1 MPISISIIEAK
12 EFKIVRKGFDP
23 QEVDLFLDEICDHI
37 DLLNRQIDAL
47 QQRVAQASQGPG
59 YARAAVPPPAA
70 TVDYAAQ
77 AQNELAQARLKARGL
92 IEEAQQDAAQI
103 RAEAEK
109 LMEEAEQVRA
119 QAEDALQQADGQK
132 QPVQE
137 ENWNSEEMQRE
148 KEALQDEIE
157 MLRAAARDYRQRFL
171 RLVEDQ
177 QHVLNAEQEL
187 FD

>member
-77 AQNELAQARLKARGL
+77 AQNAHTACSTCDDFLCSFNIVSINVR
-92 IEEAQQDAAQI
+92 
-103 RAEAEK
+103 K
-109 LMEEAEQVRA
+109 LCFSDFFKV
-119 QAEDALQQADGQK
+119 
-132 QPVQE
+132 
-137 ENWNSEEMQRE
+137 
-148 KEALQDEIE
+148 
-157 MLRAAARDYRQRFL
+157 FL
-171 RLVEDQ
+171 RKSSNLVAKW
-177 QHVLNAEQEL
+177 VS
-187 FD
+187 

>member
-1 MPISISIIEAK
+1 MDIR
-12 EFKIVRKGFDP
+12 KIKNLIFDFGGVLV
-23 QEVDLFLDEICDHI
+23 ELD
-37 DLLNRQIDAL
+37 
-47 QQRVAQASQGPG
+47 
-59 YARAAVPPPAA
+59 
-70 TVDYAAQ
+70 
-77 AQNELAQARLKARGL
+77 KARCL
-92 IEEAQQDAAQI
+92 EAFN
-103 RAEAEK
+103 RLGFAEAEK

-177 QHVLNAEQEL
+177 QHVLNAETEL

>member
-1 MPISISIIEAK
+1 MPISISAIEAK
-12 EFKIVRKGFDP
+12 EFRIVRKGFDP

-70 TVDYAAQ
+70 AVDYAAQ
-77 AQNELAQARLKARGL
+77 TQNELAQARLKARGL
-92 IEEAQQDAAQI
+92 IEEAQQDAAEI
-103 RAEAEK
+103 RAEADK

-119 QAEDALQQADGQK
+119 QAEEMLLQAGEQK
-132 QPVQE
+132 QAVPQE
-137 ENWNSEEMQRE
+137 KWNSEDMQRE
-148 KEALQDEIE
+148 KEALQDEID

-177 QHVLNAEQEL
+177 RHVLNAEEEL